1 MTAVDA
7 TDRAIITLLQ
17 RDGRASFTQIAAE
30 VGLTE
35 GAIRRRVQRLTDSGA
50 IQIVAV
56 ADPLALSGKRVAMIT
71 IRVTG
76 DVERTARWMTRLPEV
91 EYLVATAGRFDLMG
105 EVMVDDDE
113 HLMRVLSTIRSRANV
128 AEAEALPCLKL
139 FKQTFAWSA
148 PREQPTTRRA
158 TTTPTT

>member
-1 MTAVDA
+1 VSAVDD
-7 TDRAIITLLQ
+7 TDRAIIAALQ
-17 RDGRASFTQIAAE
+17 QDGRASFTQIAASI
-30 VGLTE
+30 GLTE

-76 DVERTARWMTRLPEV
+76 DVERTARWMSRLPEV

-113 HLMRVLSTIRSRANV
+113 HLMRVLSTLRSRADV

-148 PREQPTTRRA
+148 PRDPGEARRPRR
-158 TTTPTT
+158 TPTR

>member
-1 MTAVDA
+1 MNLDD
-7 TDRAIITLLQ
+7 TDRVIVGLLQ
-17 RDGRASFTQIAAE
+17 VDGRMPFTQIAAE

-35 GAIRRRVQRLTDSGA
+35 GAIRRRVQRLTASGA

-56 ADPLALSGKRVAMIT
+56 ADPVALSDRRVAMLV
-71 IRVTG
+71 IRITG
-76 DVERTARWMTRLPEV
+76 DAERTAKWMARLPEV

-113 HLMRVLSTIRSRANV
+113 HLMRVLSKLRARSDI

-139 FKQTFAWSA
+139 FKQTFAWGA
-148 PREQPTTRRA
+148 PRR
-158 TTTPTT
+158 